1 MHSFRT
7 SVQDLGML
15 AQNTPKIKDR
25 EDTLV
30 LKTRPTELQRRAF
43 QKLGVTPWWS
53 ETDYGRKI
61 YKSFQMRELLA
72 FTSET
77 SD

>member
-1 MHSFRT
+1 M
-7 SVQDLGML
+7 
-15 AQNTPKIKDR
+15 
-25 EDTLV
+25 
-30 LKTRPTELQRRAF
+30 LKTQPTELQRRAF